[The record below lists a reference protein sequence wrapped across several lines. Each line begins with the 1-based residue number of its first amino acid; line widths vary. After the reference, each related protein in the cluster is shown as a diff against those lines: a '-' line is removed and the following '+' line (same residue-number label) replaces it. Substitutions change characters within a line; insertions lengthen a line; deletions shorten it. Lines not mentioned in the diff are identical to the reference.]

1 MCTDRILE
9 KLLTDES
16 VLGSSLMPKIQNY
29 IRLIKNKAIAD
40 VNQDQRQLTN
50 YLIQFIEKIKRV
62 LYKILNGN
70 DQHEEDSQRK
80 AMLVEAK

>member
-50 YLIQFIEKIKRV
+50 YLI
-62 LYKILNGN
+62 
-70 DQHEEDSQRK
+70 
-80 AMLVEAK
+80 